1 LRLLYTCLKWCN
13 TYRSNP
19 TSTPLHH
26 TFYVMISVTFPV
38 WRKSKLAFPSAG
50 DWNGEWVYNNQYQNE
65 YQIQM
70 VNYLIGYD
78 SNFSH
83 FIPIDIRVFWLVSW
97 VNE

>member
-1 LRLLYTCLKWCN
+1 LRLLFTCLKWCN

-50 DWNGEWVYNNQYQNE
+50 WRCWWLEWRMGLQQPISKWIPNTNG
-65 YQIQM
+65 
-70 VNYLIGYD
+70 
-78 SNFSH
+78 
-83 FIPIDIRVFWLVSW
+83 
-97 VNE
+97 